1 MLEAN
6 RYRRKSIVKKPIL
19 YLHLYKSIDICS
31 FIQIRIHIVYIKAD
45 QCEIHGVP
53 IISRGLFL
61 ETKIDDPKNWRVSS
75 SPSYFGSWLAEIAP
89 RGWQCG
95 FNVVLP
101 WPSSLSLPSS
111 PSLLLPFPIPDRKV
125 TAAPVAFHPHS
136 LSPPHPYITIISSPS
151 SSLHVSRTLAYYLSP
166 SSICTHVRRHA
177 FSRVTLSPS
186 FTESSSRFSDYP
198 SENLQSCNSVITPTH
213 AGCFNH
219 LRDLEWN
226 RGNVT
231 VTIYNYCTR
240 IPLG

>member
-1 MLEAN
+1 MW
-6 RYRRKSIVKKPIL
+6 
-19 YLHLYKSIDICS
+19 DT
-31 FIQIRIHIVYIKAD
+31 
-45 QCEIHGVP
+45 HGVP

-101 WPSSLSLPSS
+101 WPSSLSLSASLCLP
-111 PSLLLPFPIPDRKV
+111 LLLPFPIPDRKV

-136 LSPPHPYITIISSPS
+136 LSPPHPMLPPFPPS
-151 SSLHVSRTLAYYLSP
+151 SSLHASRTLAHYLSP
-166 SSICTHVRRHA
+166 SSVRTHVRRHA
-177 FSRVTLSPS
+177 FSRVTLNPS
-186 FTESSSRFSDYP
+186 FTDCESSSRFSDYP
-198 SENLQSCNSVITPTH
+198 SENLQSCNTVVTPTQ
-213 AGCFNH
+213 AGCSNR
-219 LRDLEWN
+219 LRYRDLEWN

-231 VTIYNYCTR
+231 VTIYNYCTK

>member
-101 WPSSLSLPSS
+101 WPSSLSPFF
-111 PSLLLPFPIPDRKV
+111 PFPPTTV
-125 TAAPVAFHPHS
+125 PHS
-136 LSPPHPYITIISSPS
+136 RQEGNSGTGCLS
-151 SSLHVSRTLAYYLSP
+151 SSL
-166 SSICTHVRRHA
+166 A
-177 FSRVTLSPS
+177 FSSTPLCYHHFLSFVVSACLSHP
-186 FTESSSRFSDYP
+186 
-198 SENLQSCNSVITPTH
+198 
-213 AGCFNH
+213 
-219 LRDLEWN
+219 
-226 RGNVT
+226 
-231 VTIYNYCTR
+231 R
-240 IPLG
+240 ILSIAQLYMYARTSPCIQ